1 MWKVSLLSSLLFLPF
16 GMGVSILCLS
26 HHCIFEA
33 YNFGDL
39 LQKLFR
45 KFPGSLVVKTLG
57 FHFCDP
63 GSIPD
68 QGTEI
73 LQATQS
79 GQEKLIQKYPY
90 IIER

>member
-1 MWKVSLLSSLLFLPF
+1 MWKPSLLSSLPFLPF

-33 YNFGDL
+33 YNFGDF

-45 KFPGSLVVKTLG
+45 KFPGSLVVRILG
-57 FHFCDP
+57 FHRCDP

-68 QGTEI
+68 QGNEI
-73 LQATQS
+73 LQATLS
-79 GQEKLIQKYPY
+79 GREKIIQEYPY
-90 IIER
+90 IVER